1 MNTLYLR
8 IPAKHTAQWPNTAV
22 AFALCSQEGA
32 ITREGRSTLSDLA
45 GVIAK
50 SDVVLL
56 IAATD
61 VTLLELVIPPMPES
75 KLKQALPNLVEDQ
88 IMADPVDCV
97 FIASA
102 KSSATSGKRTIA
114 VAQRSWLSELSTS
127 LFALGANQIK
137 AFPAQLC
144 LPVKA
149 DQTTARIGDAVQDGS
164 TNLTLRFDQ
173 DRGLGMLLP
182 DASDALER
190 LTTLY
195 MMVPSGSILLQLPS
209 ELMAEYKSVIEANP
223 TWSERTA
230 LQASTWAGTIQHA
243 KTVGVNLI
251 AGLNSAQTNRIQ
263 WQIWRWPLILAALVA
278 LVNIIGLNS
287 EYWTMKR
294 EAQTLRLGIAQTY
307 KATFSKDAVLSP
319 LDQMKKNLDLAQ
331 RSSGQASPDD
341 FTMLLTQ
348 FGAAWQAA
356 QQGGAAKLVSV
367 DYKDHAL
374 LITIKGTMPQA
385 QLETMLSA
393 RGLSLKK
400 NNAEVWQVRN
410 SK

>member
-1 MNTLYLR
+1 M
-8 IPAKHTAQWPNTAV
+8 
-22 AFALCSQEGA
+22 
-32 ITREGRSTLSDLA
+32 
-45 GVIAK
+45 
-50 SDVVLL
+50 
-56 IAATD
+56 
-61 VTLLELVIPPMPES
+61 
-75 KLKQALPNLVEDQ
+75 
-88 IMADPVDCV
+88 
-97 FIASA
+97 
-102 KSSATSGKRTIA
+102 
-114 VAQRSWLSELSTS
+114 
-127 LFALGANQIK
+127 
-137 AFPAQLC
+137 
-144 LPVKA
+144 
-149 DQTTARIGDAVQDGS
+149 
-164 TNLTLRFDQ
+164 
-173 DRGLGMLLP
+173 
-182 DASDALER
+182 
-190 LTTLY
+190 
-195 MMVPSGSILLQLPS
+195 
-209 ELMAEYKSVIEANP
+209 
-223 TWSERTA
+223 
-230 LQASTWAGTIQHA
+230 
-243 KTVGVNLI
+243 GVNLI

-319 LDQMKKNLDLAQ
+319 LDQMKKNLNLAQ

-348 FGAAWQAA
+348 FCAAWQAA

-367 DYKDHAL
+367 EYKDHAL